1 MPKHNCANFEAQ
13 WKVDSTGSLK
23 CVCGE
28 VQGPRPFITRAELIA
43 LEKRSR
49 SSIGAQM
56 AAEMNAAALTDD
68 HPAGKTDTSI
78 AAFESTDRTKGQQW
92 VENLIRASSDGLT
105 AEQAADAMG
114 VGQATTSAR
123 FNDLRRAGIIKRH
136 VRRATHSGRSA
147 WAHKIVVGM

>member
-1 MPKHNCANFEAQ
+1 MPKHNCTDFEDQ

-28 VQGPRPFITRAELIA
+28 VRKQTVVHTVDHGEYETVSYDEDGVTP
-43 LEKRSR
+43 
-49 SSIGAQM
+49 M
-56 AAEMNAAALTDD
+56 ASPAALTDD

-78 AAFESTDRTKGQQW
+78 AAFESTNRAKGQAM
-92 VENLIRASSDGLT
+92 VENLIRASVDGLT

-123 FNDLRRAGIIKRH
+123 FNDLRRAGIIEKH
-136 VRRATHSGRSA
+136 KRRATHSGRSA
-147 WAHKIVVGM
+147 WAHKIVVGQ